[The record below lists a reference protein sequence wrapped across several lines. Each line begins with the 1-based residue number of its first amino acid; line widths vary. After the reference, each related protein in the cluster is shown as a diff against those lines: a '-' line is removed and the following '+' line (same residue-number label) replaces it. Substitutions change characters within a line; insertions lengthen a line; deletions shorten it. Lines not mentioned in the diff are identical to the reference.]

1 MNNTAL
7 RAGAQSANNTH
18 MVFANEEHEKFY
30 YEKLE
35 QARYQDCYHKA
46 LIYILGISE
55 DTRNHF
61 SQIYDIKSGFI
72 KPECLHQG
80 WQTSGSVRVVR
91 LAFNLYTDGTPSVDD
106 YKRKDEQIDE
116 CREYSVSDI
125 FCCGY
130 AIYFWQ
136 GIKLRYPEYCRKQR
150 SMEEILAEMLVELM
164 ESLSSMNDNDRLSV
178 AAYLESRGAWTTE
191 IANQDTK
198 EFGEYHLDVRY
209 NTDTNEVIDI
219 KA

>member
-61 SQIYDIKSGFI
+61 SQIYDMKSGCV
-72 KPECLHQG
+72 KPKCLYEG
-80 WQTSGSVRVVR
+80 WQTSGSMRVVR
-91 LAFNLYTDGTPSVDD
+91 LAFNLYTNGTPSVDD
-106 YKRKDEQIDE
+106 DKSGDEQLSE
-116 CREYSVSDI
+116 CKEYSVNDI

-130 AIYFWQ
+130 AMYFWE
-136 GIKLRYPEYCRKQR
+136 GIKLRYPEYC
-150 SMEEILAEMLVELM
+150 
-164 ESLSSMNDNDRLSV
+164 
-178 AAYLESRGAWTTE
+178 
-191 IANQDTK
+191 
-198 EFGEYHLDVRY
+198 
-209 NTDTNEVIDI
+209 
-219 KA
+219 

>member
-18 MVFANEEHEKFY
+18 MVFTDSEHEKFY

-61 SQIYDIKSGFI
+61 SQIYDMKSGCV
-72 KPECLHQG
+72 KTECLHQG
-80 WQTSGSVRVVR
+80 WQTSGSVKVVR
-91 LAFNLYTDGTPSVDD
+91 LAFNLYTDGTPSIDD
-106 YKRKDEQIDE
+106 YKRKAEQIGE

-125 FCCGY
+125 F
-130 AIYFWQ
+130 
-136 GIKLRYPEYCRKQR
+136 
-150 SMEEILAEMLVELM
+150 
-164 ESLSSMNDNDRLSV
+164 V
-178 AAYLESRGAWTTE
+178 AHHFA
-191 IANQDTK
+191 
-198 EFGEYHLDVRY
+198 
-209 NTDTNEVIDI
+209 
-219 KA
+219 

>member
-35 QARYQDCYHKA
+35 QARHQDCYHKA

-55 DTRNHF
+55 GTRNHF
-61 SQIYDIKSGFI
+61 SQIYDMKSGFI

-91 LAFNLYTDGTPSVDD
+91 IAFNLYTDGTPSVDD
-106 YKRKDEQIDE
+106 YKRKDEQIRE

-130 AIYFWQ
+130 ALYFWQ
-136 GIKLRYPEYCRKQR
+136 GIKLRYPEYCQKQR
-150 SMEEILAEMLVELM
+150 SIEEILAEMERKRA
-164 ESLSSMNDNDRLSV
+164 ENS
-178 AAYLESRGAWTTE
+178 
-191 IANQDTK
+191 
-198 EFGEYHLDVRY
+198 
-209 NTDTNEVIDI
+209 TDGNEE
-219 KA
+219 

>member
-7 RAGAQSANNTH
+7 RAEAQSANNTH

-55 DTRNHF
+55 DTRYHF
-61 SQIYDIKSGFI
+61 SQIYDMKSGFI

-106 YKRKDEQIDE
+106 YKRKDEQIRE

-130 AIYFWQ
+130 AMYFWQ
-136 GIKLRYPEYCRKQR
+136 GIRLRYPEYCKKQK
-150 SMEEILAEMLVELM
+150 SIEEILAEMERKRA
-164 ESLSSMNDNDRLSV
+164 ENS
-178 AAYLESRGAWTTE
+178 
-191 IANQDTK
+191 
-198 EFGEYHLDVRY
+198 
-209 NTDTNEVIDI
+209 TDGNEE
-219 KA
+219 